1 MTRPPAAAQSSS
13 ARRRGGAST
22 TPVGNWCAGVSST
35 AGAPLRA
42 SAATSRPCSST
53 GTGTGRRP
61 QCASS
66 SRAPLDPGSSTAMRL
81 MPAARSCWASSAM
94 AWATPATM
102 RIASG
107 CARMPRVRASQPV
120 SSARSRSLPRGSPY
134 PRSAA
139 LALASTARSARSQA
153 ARGNADRSGTPG
165 DRSSSACAPHRRGR
179 SSSAGA
185 PVGVRRSLRPAHRC
199 AQPGLLRSPARA
211 GPGRR
216 PAGPGPPAPCPPP
229 PPCPARAAVRRRAGW
244 RGARQ
249 HRGAGPLPRA
259 DQALVGQPL
268 VGLDDHAA
276 GHAEITGQQPGGRQH
291 RAGRQPPVPDAG
303 PQRADQPAGQPA
315 GPARPPGPA
324 GGSPR
329 PAAGLRRPAAGSV
342 AGIGPL

>member
-1 MTRPPAAAQSSS
+1 MTKPPAAAQSSS

-53 GTGTGRRP
+53 GTGTGCRP

-120 SSARSRSLPRGSPY
+120 SSVRSRSLPRGSPY

-185 PVGVRRSLRPAHRC
+185 PVGVRRSPRPAGSLLRPAR
-199 AQPGLLRSPARA
+199 APALPVPGRA
-211 GPGRR
+211 GPR

-229 PPCPARAAVRRRAGW
+229 PPCPAPW
-244 RGARQ
+244 
-249 HRGAGPLPRA
+249 PF
-259 DQALVGQPL
+259 
-268 VGLDDHAA
+268 
-276 GHAEITGQQPGGRQH
+276 
-291 RAGRQPPVPDAG
+291 
-303 PQRADQPAGQPA
+303 
-315 GPARPPGPA
+315 
-324 GGSPR
+324 
-329 PAAGLRRPAAGSV
+329 AAGLGGGVRGSTAVPAPCRALTRPSSASRW
-342 AGIGPL
+342 